1 MGKNKSALDRRI
13 EQLEREAAAVK
24 NTISNLD
31 YAIRRVDREGS
42 ARLQLMKDRRTASEP
57 AAPLSSKTAVVEKPV
72 RRKIANYLSGGSFKA
87 VKLSPQE
94 VAVQRN
100 KAIFMIIVLII
111 VVYVL
116 LKVFNIV

>member
-1 MGKNKSALDRRI
+1 MAKRKSALDRRI
-13 EQLEREAAAVK
+13 EQLEREAASVR

-31 YAIRRVDREGS
+31 YALKRVDKEGS
-42 ARLQLMKDRRTASEP
+42 SRLELMRERRPVSQPDAPVRSKDTVA
-57 AAPLSSKTAVVEKPV
+57 KPV

-94 VAVQRN
+94 IAVQRN
-100 KAIFMIIVLII
+100 KAIFMIIVLVI
-111 VVYVL
+111 VIYVA